1 MTLWALSGCAVIL
14 AVLTLR
20 ALLGQWL
27 SSRARYA
34 LWLLVLARLLIFAQF
49 PIAAP
54 VTLAGLLP
62 EALPVSQDPFPPLPD
77 PAPAIPGGSAS
88 EPHLE
93 LAPPAAAEDI
103 TVTVS
108 PALTPGRA
116 ATCLWAAGAM
126 VSGGVLLAFN
136 LRFARDLR
144 RRRRPEEAPD
154 CPLKVYRAEGLTS
167 PCLFGLFRPAIYL
180 TPEAAAL
187 GPREREHI
195 LAHEL
200 THYAHG
206 DHIWSLLR
214 CLCLALHWYNPLVW
228 LAAALSKRDGE
239 LSCDEGA
246 VARLGEKERVP
257 YGRTLVGLSIRPT
270 RPADLLEC
278 STAMTGGK
286 KALRERVA
294 ALVRK
299 PETKKTALFAAAA
312 LLALAA
318 VFVFAGRG
326 PVITYEEFCRLAQS
340 DSHTQVHVPS
350 EDGAVCV
357 LYKMGGNPNLRAL
370 LCSGTA
376 SSGTC
381 SAPDKLPYAPTILF
395 TDVSDGFY
403 DTYDMVETGSGCE
416 LLASRQGEKD
426 LLYYRRRIAVF
437 PAGTAEK
444 IAALAR
450 EQGTEGFPF
459 SDMERF
465 LARAEAARTLRVG
478 EPLYSSFHSPD
489 IVDED
494 LVEEARAILRRVERS
509 PDAGA
514 WAGADFP
521 NIWMESRGLIL
532 DGTYRYALY
541 DKDGTCYVL
550 EPRTPKR
557 DSYIADDYYI
567 VGTLPQGMTAEA
579 LGSLGRRQYKRMSL
593 QWQTEKLYEALDMP
607 AYVRFTGPFVLETH
621 GDEGLPEITDPDLL
635 ERAVEA
641 LRGGELQDGSSVR
654 EMGQDYWGAVT
665 VRTTAGWQVFSYNVT
680 NLEMCRTLYGLA
692 LEQAARSGTE

>member
-1 MTLWALSGCAVIL
+1 MSLGDNALTLWALSGCAVIL
-14 AVLTLR
+14 AVVTLR

-27 SSRARYA
+27 SGRARYA

-62 EALPVSQDPFPPLPD
+62 EAIFVSQDPFPPLPD

-88 EPHLE
+88 APHLE

-116 ATCLWAAGAM
+116 AACLWAAGAA

-136 LRFARDLR
+136 LRFALGLR

-200 THYAHG
+200 THYAHR

-239 LSCDEGA
+239 LACDEGA
-246 VARLGEKERVP
+246 VARLGEKERLP
-257 YGRTLVGLSIRPT
+257 YGRTLVGLSVRPA

-318 VFVFAGRG
+318 VFVFAGPPG
-326 PVITYEEFCRLAQS
+326 
-340 DSHTQVHVPS
+340 
-350 EDGAVCV
+350 EDGE
-357 LYKMGGNPNLRAL
+357 G
-370 LCSGTA
+370 
-376 SSGTC
+376 
-381 SAPDKLPYAPTILF
+381 DI
-395 TDVSDGFY
+395 Y
-403 DTYDMVETGSGCE
+403 DS
-416 LLASRQGEKD
+416 
-426 LLYYRRRIAVF
+426 
-437 PAGTAEK
+437 
-444 IAALAR
+444 
-450 EQGTEGFPF
+450 
-459 SDMERF
+459 F
-465 LARAEAARTLRVG
+465 LARAEAAQTLQVG
-478 EPLYSSFHSPD
+478 EPLYSSFLSPD

-514 WAGADFP
+514 WAGADFSS
-521 NIWMESRGLIL
+521 IWVESRALIL

-550 EPRTPKR
+550 EPKTPER

-567 VGTLPQGMTAEA
+567 VGTLPQGMTADA
-579 LGSLGRRQYKRMSL
+579 LGSLGRRQYERMSL
-593 QWQTEKLYEALDMP
+593 QWRTERLYEALDMP
-607 AYVRFTGPFVLETH
+607 AYVRFTGPFVLEAH
-621 GDEGLPEITDPDLL
+621 GDEGLPEITDPDLVEL
-635 ERAVEA
+635 AAEA
-641 LRGGELQDGSSVR
+641 LRGGDLQDGSSVR
-654 EMGQDYWGAVT
+654 AMGEDYWGAVT
-665 VRTTAGWQVFSYNVT
+665 VGTTEGWQVFSYNVT
-680 NLEMCRTLYGLA
+680 NLEMCRALYGLA
-692 LEQAARSGTE
+692 LEQAARSGGE